1 MSNDNFIDIPDYT
14 SNTLITTNNITDV
27 QKDNKEPLN
36 KTNNYYDINQNDDS
50 KNQIQTE
57 LSTMINSS
65 SNISEEEILDKDID
79 INQEDK
85 LGIPIIKEEEKKF
98 SSSLLYGNSINE
110 IKPKHIGKLFAFFYF
125 NEKPLI
131 LIGPDCKKTI
141 IIFKNYFYFYI
152 FR

>member
-14 SNTLITTNNITDV
+14 SNILITTNNISDV
-27 QKDNKEPLN
+27 QKNNKEPLN
-36 KTNNYYDINQNDDS
+36 KTNYYYDINQNDDS

-65 SNISEEEILDKDID
+65 SNMTEEEILDKDID

-110 IKPKHIGKLFAFFYF
+110 IKPKHIGKLFAFFYV

-131 LIGPDCKKTI
+131 LIGPDCKKTF
-141 IIFKNYFYFYI
+141 IFKNYFYFYI

>member
-14 SNTLITTNNITDV
+14 SNILITTNNISDV
-27 QKDNKEPLN
+27 QKNNKEPLN

-65 SNISEEEILDKDID
+65 SNMIEEEILDKDID

-110 IKPKHIGKLFAFFYF
+110 IKPKHIGKLFAFFYV

-131 LIGPDCKKTI
+131 LIGPDCKKTF
-141 IIFKNYFYFYI
+141 IFKNYFYFYI

>member
-14 SNTLITTNNITDV
+14 SNILITTNNISDV
-27 QKDNKEPLN
+27 QKNNKEPLN

-65 SNISEEEILDKDID
+65 SNMAEEEILDKDID

-110 IKPKHIGKLFAFFYF
+110 IKPKHIGKLFAFFYV

-131 LIGPDCKKTI
+131 LIGPDCKKPF
-141 IIFKNYFYFYI
+141 IFKNYFYFYI

>member
-1 MSNDNFIDIPDYT
+1 MSNDNFIDISEYT

-27 QKDNKEPLN
+27 RENNKEPLN
-36 KTNNYYDINQNDDS
+36 KTSNYYDINQNDYN

-65 SNISEEEILDKDID
+65 SNINEEEILDKDID
-79 INQEDK
+79 MNQEDK

-110 IKPKHIGKLFAFFYF
+110 IKPKAKKYR
-125 NEKPLI
+125 
-131 LIGPDCKKTI
+131 KTI
-141 IIFKNYFYFYI
+141 CIFLY
-152 FR
+152 

>member
-14 SNTLITTNNITDV
+14 SNILITTNNISDV
-27 QKDNKEPLN
+27 QKNNKEPLN

-57 LSTMINSS
+57 LSTMINSP
-65 SNISEEEILDKDID
+65 SNMTEEEILDKDID

-110 IKPKHIGKLFAFFYF
+110 IKPKHIGKLFAFFYV

-131 LIGPDCKKTI
+131 LIGPDCKKTF
-141 IIFKNYFYFYI
+141 IFKNYFYFYI

>member
-14 SNTLITTNNITDV
+14 SNILITTNNISDV
-27 QKDNKEPLN
+27 QKNNKEPLN

-65 SNISEEEILDKDID
+65 SNMTEEEILDKDID

-85 LGIPIIKEEEKKF
+85 LGIPIIKEEEKRF

-110 IKPKHIGKLFAFFYF
+110 IKPKHIGKLFAFFYV

-131 LIGPDCKKTI
+131 LIGPDCKKTF
-141 IIFKNYFYFYI
+141 IFKNYFYFYI

>member
-1 MSNDNFIDIPDYT
+1 MSNDNFIDISEYT

-27 QKDNKEPLN
+27 RENNKEPLN
-36 KTNNYYDINQNDDS
+36 KTSNYYDINQNDYN

-65 SNISEEEILDKDID
+65 SNINEEEILDKDID
-79 INQEDK
+79 MNQEDK

-110 IKPKHIGKLFAFFYF
+110 IKPKNIGKLFAFFYI

-131 LIGPDCKKTI
+131 LIGPDCKKKI
-141 IIFKNYFYFYI
+141 IYKNYFYFYI
-152 FR
+152 SR

>member
-14 SNTLITTNNITDV
+14 SNILITTNNISNI
-27 QKDNKEPLN
+27 KKNNKEPLN

-65 SNISEEEILDKDID
+65 SNMTEEEILDKDID

-85 LGIPIIKEEEKKF
+85 LGIPIIKEEEKRF

-110 IKPKHIGKLFAFFYF
+110 IKPKHIGKLFAFFYV

-131 LIGPDCKKTI
+131 LIGPDCKKTF
-141 IIFKNYFYFYI
+141 IFKNYFYFYI

>member
-1 MSNDNFIDIPDYT
+1 MSNDNFIDISEYT

-27 QKDNKEPLN
+27 RENNKEPLN
-36 KTNNYYDINQNDDS
+36 KTSNYYDINQTDYH

-57 LSTMINSS
+57 LSTMIHSS
-65 SNISEEEILDKDID
+65 SNINEEEILDKDID
-79 INQEDK
+79 MNQEDK

-110 IKPKHIGKLFAFFYF
+110 IKPKNIGKLFAFFYI

-131 LIGPDCKKTI
+131 LIGPDCKKKI
-141 IIFKNYFYFYI
+141 IYKNYFYFYI
-152 FR
+152 SR

>member
-14 SNTLITTNNITDV
+14 SNILITTNNISDV
-27 QKDNKEPLN
+27 QKNNKEPLN

-65 SNISEEEILDKDID
+65 SNIIEEEILDKDID

-110 IKPKHIGKLFAFFYF
+110 IKPKHIGKLFAFFYV

-131 LIGPDCKKTI
+131 LIGPDCKKTF
-141 IIFKNYFYFYI
+141 IFKNYFYFYI

>member
-14 SNTLITTNNITDV
+14 SNILITTNNISDV
-27 QKDNKEPLN
+27 QKNNKEPLN

-65 SNISEEEILDKDID
+65 SNMAEEEILDKDID

-110 IKPKHIGKLFAFFYF
+110 IKPKHIGKLFAFFYV

-131 LIGPDCKKTI
+131 LIGPDCKKTF
-141 IIFKNYFYFYI
+141 IFKNYFYFYI

>member
-14 SNTLITTNNITDV
+14 SNILITTNNISDV
-27 QKDNKEPLN
+27 QKNNKEPLN

-65 SNISEEEILDKDID
+65 SNMTEEEILDKDID

-110 IKPKHIGKLFAFFYF
+110 IKPKHIGKLFAFFYV

-131 LIGPDCKKTI
+131 LIGPDCKKTF
-141 IIFKNYFYFYI
+141 IFKNYFYFYI

>member
-14 SNTLITTNNITDV
+14 SNILITTNNISDV
-27 QKDNKEPLN
+27 QKNNKEPLN

-50 KNQIQTE
+50 ENQIQTE

-65 SNISEEEILDKDID
+65 SNMTEEEILDKDID

-110 IKPKHIGKLFAFFYF
+110 IKPKHIGKLFAFFYV

-131 LIGPDCKKTI
+131 LIGPDCKKTF
-141 IIFKNYFYFYI
+141 IFKNYFYFYI